1 MVNVKFFSWNRIGNG
16 DSLPKDEDE
25 ILKVLKE
32 IKALLEPNPPPP
44 PPPPPKGLWK
54 EFIDFISKYKVLG
67 LAVAFIMGVYV
78 GQVVQSLV
86 KDILMPLIG
95 LALPGLGN
103 LSTFK
108 IAVPPTALDSEGK
121 PIDPTWTG
129 QLFGIGNFLVSII
142 TFVIVAFVIFLIVK
156 VTKKWGIE

>member
-1 MVNVKFFSWNRIGNG
+1 MSKS
-16 DSLPKDEDE
+16 KDEE
-25 ILKVLKE
+25 ILQVLKE
-32 IKALLEPNPPPP
+32 IKALLEPKPPPP
-44 PPPPPKGLWK
+44 PPSPPKGLWN
-54 EFIDFISKYKVLG
+54 EFIYFISKYKVLG

-95 LALPGLGN
+95 LAIPGLGN

-108 IAVPPTALDSEGK
+108 VAVPPTALDVEGK
-121 PIDPTWTG
+121 PIDPNWTG

-156 VTKKWGIE
+156 MTKKWGID

>member
-1 MVNVKFFSWNRIGNG
+1 MSKSKEEEM
-16 DSLPKDEDE
+16 LQ
-25 ILKVLKE
+25 VLKE
-32 IKALLEPNPPPP
+32 IKALLEPKPAPPA
-44 PPPPPKGLWK
+44 PPPKKGLWN

-86 KDILMPLIG
+86 KDIIMPIIG
-95 LALPGLGN
+95 LAIPGLGN

-108 IAVPPTALDSEGK
+108 IAVPSTALDAQGN
-121 PIDPTWTG
+121 PIDPNWTG

-142 TFVIVAFVIFLIVK
+142 TFIIVAFVIFLIVK
-156 VTKKWGIE
+156 LTKKWGIE